1 MHIRDDSWHHRSWQL
16 EVHLPIL
23 IVLTHL
29 QMVSWHWGTSPTIQN
44 IPKPLVF
51 PWFSPKNHLK
61 TTHNL
66 GLKSPEIPRTQSQH
80 VPPVSWEPNSSTA
93 DPAGDWALE
102 NPPRYRPSEIGDA
115 WSSQHFL
122 YLKAHHNSK
131 SHIVIYICVYNNIHY
146 IHILYI
152 YIYIY
157 IYIFYIC
164 HAMTNRKSHSHCQSW
179 SPGPVEFGGVDR
191 VPSSSSSNLFW
202 ITATWWL
209 ESGSEW
215 KQKRLKAQAGEQTH
229 VDVSQ
234 EFYGKS
240 MEIYHGTYGTVYR
253 EPNQS
258 ALSSPLCTW
267 RRWRS
272 CLLAAWLS
280 LTDPNNGRHEKP
292 EMPRRIPSLG

>member
-1 MHIRDDSWHHRSWQL
+1 MNFQSLNHSSPRLYRGWLLYSYVQFIFQKKTSLGSARDRVWFKTLMHIRDDSWHHRSWQL

-152 YIYIY
+152 
-157 IYIFYIC
+157 
-164 HAMTNRKSHSHCQSW
+164 
-179 SPGPVEFGGVDR
+179 
-191 VPSSSSSNLFW
+191 
-202 ITATWWL
+202 
-209 ESGSEW
+209 
-215 KQKRLKAQAGEQTH
+215 
-229 VDVSQ
+229 
-234 EFYGKS
+234 
-240 MEIYHGTYGTVYR
+240 
-253 EPNQS
+253 
-258 ALSSPLCTW
+258 
-267 RRWRS
+267 
-272 CLLAAWLS
+272 
-280 LTDPNNGRHEKP
+280 
-292 EMPRRIPSLG
+292 